1 MPTYSYKATD
11 ESGKIVEG
19 ALDATEEREVVKEL
33 HSRDLIPIRISLAKG
48 SSGKLNINV
57 SEQVLSLFKGIS
69 SRDLMI
75 FTQDLPSLLEAG
87 LPVDRALAI
96 LIDAT
101 ENEKFA
107 EVLRSILKT
116 IKGGGYLSEAMS
128 KHPKIFSSFYVS
140 MVRAGEAGGVL
151 ESVLTRLGEFL
162 ETSEELKDYIKSSMV
177 YPLFLVFVG
186 GASIII
192 LMTFV
197 IPKFSM
203 IFSDMGQAI
212 PFTTR
217 VLLGLSGIL
226 SNYWWLILFVL
237 AVLIYFVRRYFKSH
251 AGRLVLD
258 QYKLTLPA
266 VGDLVRKIEVA
277 RFARTLGTLTQSG
290 VPILQALDLV
300 KDIMTNKIITHS
312 MEKVHERVKEGEKL
326 SKPLNESGVFPSL
339 AIQMITVGEETG
351 KLDSM
356 LLRIAENYEKM
367 VRTTVKRYISF
378 LEPAMILAMGL
389 VVGFVVLSMLMAI
402 FSMNDMPF

>member
-1 MPTYSYKATD
+1 
-11 ESGKIVEG
+11 
-19 ALDATEEREVVKEL
+19 
-33 HSRDLIPIRISLAKG
+33 
-48 SSGKLNINV
+48 
-57 SEQVLSLFKGIS
+57 
-69 SRDLMI
+69 MI

-116 IKGGGYLSEAMS
+116 IKCGGYLSEAMS

-226 SNYWWLILFVL
+226 SNYWWLILFIL
-237 AVLIYFVRRYFKSH
+237 AVFIYFVRRYFKS
-251 AGRLVLD
+251 
-258 QYKLTLPA
+258 
-266 VGDLVRKIEVA
+266 
-277 RFARTLGTLTQSG
+277 
-290 VPILQALDLV
+290 QA
-300 KDIMTNKIITHS
+300 
-312 MEKVHERVKEGEKL
+312 
-326 SKPLNESGVFPSL
+326 
-339 AIQMITVGEETG
+339 
-351 KLDSM
+351 
-356 LLRIAENYEKM
+356 
-367 VRTTVKRYISF
+367 
-378 LEPAMILAMGL
+378 
-389 VVGFVVLSMLMAI
+389 
-402 FSMNDMPF
+402 